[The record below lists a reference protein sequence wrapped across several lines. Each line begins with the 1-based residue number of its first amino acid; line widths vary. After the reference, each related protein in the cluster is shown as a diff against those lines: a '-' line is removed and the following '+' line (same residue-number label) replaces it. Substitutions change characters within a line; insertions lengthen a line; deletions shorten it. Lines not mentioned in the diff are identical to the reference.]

1 MDYFIEPMA
10 DEDIPAVQAIES
22 QSFTTLWSPNAYR
35 REIHN
40 TQSCRYVVV
49 RTTVATPPPL
59 PLPLVTAPNPQ
70 RTGIFSQ
77 LVSIFRPQPPEA
89 VVPSATPIVGY
100 GGLWLTVDDAH
111 VTTIAVEPSQRGKG
125 LGELLLNALIDH
137 AYDLGADQ
145 ITLEVRVS
153 NVTAQ
158 RLYLK
163 YGFQPAGTRTRY
175 YTDNGE
181 DALIMWTDPLAS
193 PAYKTRLAE
202 LRRQLFAR
210 LKRS

>member
-59 PLPLVTAPNPQ
+59 PLPLVTTPNPQ

-77 LVSIFRPQPPEA
+77 LVSIFRPQSPE
-89 VVPSATPIVGY
+89 VVAPSATPIVGY

-158 RLYLK
+158 RLYVK